1 MEKEQTELHANDF
14 FDCYIENAELHEGQA
29 DDQGRRSLNM
39 KAEYRFLVGG
49 STMTHYHCLIKR
61 DGTPNEDKSGVSEYT
76 KLQERYGADLINLE
90 TYEVDNTKFKPNI
103 IVRALLKEEQW
114 KGKPQLRIDRIFDK
128 GDRKSAVD
136 KNELARRFGA
146 TLRAMSRPAAPT
158 VSAPNAAPP
167 KGAAKPATPSTPP
180 KGKAASKG
188 SKGAAPAAP
197 EVPPSDLNECWNVFV
212 TIPDNKVLDKDAL
225 ENAWWEFLDE
235 TLGHRRQESVT
246 PEQWGEVKKK
256 LDEMAKV
263 PF

>member
-76 KLQERYGADLINLE
+76 KLQERYGTDLINLE

-103 IVRALLKEEQW
+103 IVRALLKEETW
-114 KGKPQLRIDRIFDK
+114 NGKTRLRIDRIFDK

-167 KGAAKPATPSTPP
+167 KGAAKAATPSTPP

-197 EVPPSDLNECWNVFV
+197 AAPPSDLNECWGIFS
-212 TIPDNKVLDKDAL
+212 TLTQYKDLDDGTR
-225 ENAWWEFLDE
+225 ENAWWDFLDKQF
-235 TLGHRRQESVT
+235 GHRRQESVT
-246 PEQWGEVKKK
+246 PEQWGE
-256 LDEMAKV
+256 AKRALENMEQV